1 MMKTAPTFGK
11 LDSDADI
18 QMYSFDRP
26 SSILWFVITQTLQER
41 GWSDEEIKEWLCS
54 KGPRWALDGSLGD
67 MLETLGRSFA
77 SKLEK

>member
-1 MMKTAPTFGK
+1 MIKTAPTFGK

-18 QMYSFDRP
+18 EMYSFDRP
-26 SSILWFVITQTLQER
+26 SSILWGAIAQRLWER
-41 GWSDEEIKEWLCS
+41 GWSDKEIEEWLCS
-54 KGPRWALDGSLGD
+54 KGPRWELDGSLGD